1 MYNNIKKQQDIRAS
15 DTSDDIDLLYLFRK
29 IGEGFRAVGNRIAY
43 ALKVVKKY
51 YLSILLIMIIGVVM
65 GYGLYYTTK
74 PYYTSSMT
82 LVLAQIRNEFVEDQ
96 LMKLSIMIDDDNFET
111 IADRLDISEEQ
122 AKDIKGMTFF
132 NLDQERIAEDS
143 ILTGSPFKV
152 ELSLYNSA
160 SFPVMEV
167 ALVDYL
173 QSNRFFAKQ
182 RRIRQTL
189 IQNMIGKLK
198 SEVNS
203 IDSIK
208 TNVTDP
214 RGPVN
219 GFVYGEPI
227 DPVNLYRESV
237 SLYQQQIDLEAELE
251 QLNTIE
257 VVTGF
262 SPRNK
267 ATGPRLKRYLAIG
280 SLIAFMVG
288 LVIAVNLDGKT
299 RKG

>member
-1 MYNNIKKQQDIRAS
+1 MYNLQEQEPQRTNRAN
-15 DTSDDIDLLYLFRK
+15 DEIDLRTVFNKLGSFARGIRNYFAYLFHVIKSRFLLLLFCTL
-29 IGEGFRAVGNRIAY
+29 IGAGIG
-43 ALKVVKKY
+43 
-51 YLSILLIMIIGVVM
+51 YL
-65 GYGLYYTTK
+65 LYYTTK

-96 LMKLSIMIDDDNFET
+96 LIKLSIMIDDNNFET

-122 AKDIKGMTFF
+122 AKDIKGMTFY

-143 ILTGSPFKV
+143 ILTGSPFKI

-160 SFPVMEV
+160 LFPVMEV

-182 RRIRQTL
+182 RRIRQTQ

-203 IDSIK
+203 IDSVK

-237 SLYQQQIDLEAELE
+237 SLYQQQINLEAELE

-262 SPRNK
+262 SPRNR

-280 SLIAFMVG
+280 GFIAFMIG
-288 LVIAVNLDGKT
+288 LVIAVNIDGKA
-299 RKG
+299 KKH

>member
-1 MYNNIKKQQDIRAS
+1 MYNLQEQEPQRTNRAN
-15 DTSDDIDLLYLFRK
+15 DEIDLRTVFNKLGSFARGIRNYFAYLFHVIKSRFLLLLFCTL
-29 IGEGFRAVGNRIAY
+29 IGAGIG
-43 ALKVVKKY
+43 
-51 YLSILLIMIIGVVM
+51 YL
-65 GYGLYYTTK
+65 LYYTTK

-82 LVLAQIRNEFVEDQ
+82 LVLAQMRNEFLEDQ
-96 LMKLSIMIDDDNFET
+96 LIKLSIMIDDNNFET

-122 AKDIKGMTFF
+122 AKGIKGMTFY

-143 ILTGSPFKV
+143 ILIGSPFKV

-160 SFPVMEV
+160 LFPVMEV

-182 RRIRQTL
+182 RRIRQTQ

-203 IDSIK
+203 IDSVK

-237 SLYQQQIDLEAELE
+237 SLYQQQINLEAELE

-262 SPRNK
+262 SPRNR

-280 SLIAFMVG
+280 GLIAFMIG
-288 LVIAVNLDGKT
+288 LVIVVNIDGKAKK
-299 RKG
+299 R

>member
-1 MYNNIKKQQDIRAS
+1 MYNLQEQEPRRTDRAN
-15 DTSDDIDLLYLFRK
+15 DEIDLRTVFNKLGSFASGIRNYFVYLLHVIKARFLLLLLCTL
-29 IGEGFRAVGNRIAY
+29 IGAGIG
-43 ALKVVKKY
+43 
-51 YLSILLIMIIGVVM
+51 YL
-65 GYGLYYTTK
+65 LYYTTK
-74 PYYTSSMT
+74 PYYNSSMT

-96 LMKLSIMIDDDNFET
+96 LAKLTIMIDDDNFET
-111 IADRLDISEEQ
+111 IADRLDISQEQ
-122 AKDIKGMTFF
+122 AKSIKGMTFY

-182 RRIRQTL
+182 RRIRQTQ

-262 SPRNK
+262 SPRNR
-267 ATGPRLKRYLAIG
+267 ATGPRLKRYLAI
-280 SLIAFMVG
+280 SG
-288 LVIAVNLDGKT
+288 LVAFLIGLVMAVNLEGKA
-299 RKG
+299 RKR